1 MNELQFVWKNLVR
14 KRLRFA
20 LTLFAILVAFFIYGV
35 LTSFQR
41 SFDSGSDISA
51 ENRLITVNRIN
62 FTQPLPIAYVDR
74 VRAVDGVAIASH
86 QAWFG
91 AYVRDPRNVIVAFA
105 IEPQSYLDVYAGEI
119 FVSPPEREA
128 FLRNRQGML
137 VGERLALAQ
146 GWKVGDRVPVQSNI
160 FSRADGSNTWD
171 MVVEGIYRGVDERAD
186 TRKIYFHYDYLNE
199 GRALGR
205 DNTGVIVF
213 NTVDPA
219 RNDQIARA
227 VDAMFANSFF
237 ETQTDTARAF
247 NKAFIAQ
254 LGNVALII
262 GSVVSAAF
270 FTILLIVGNS
280 MMLSIRERTTEIAV
294 LKTIGFR
301 SARIFRM
308 VLAESLFLSICGGVA
323 GIVLAAL
330 ALGALSSAL
339 ASTLPDLALG
349 RREVLQAM
357 LIMLGLGL
365 VTGLLPALA
374 AMRLNVVT
382 ALGRN

>member
-1 MNELQFVWKNLVR
+1 
-14 KRLRFA
+14 
-20 LTLFAILVAFFIYGV
+20 
-35 LTSFQR
+35 
-41 SFDSGSDISA
+41 
-51 ENRLITVNRIN
+51 
-62 FTQPLPIAYVDR
+62 
-74 VRAVDGVAIASH
+74 
-86 QAWFG
+86 
-91 AYVRDPRNVIVAFA
+91 
-105 IEPQSYLDVYAGEI
+105 
-119 FVSPPEREA
+119 
-128 FLRNRQGML
+128 
-137 VGERLALAQ
+137 
-146 GWKVGDRVPVQSNI
+146 
-160 FSRADGSNTWD
+160 
-171 MVVEGIYRGVDERAD
+171 VEGIYRGVDERAD

-308 VLAESLFLSICGGVA
+308 VLAESLFLSVCGGLS
-323 GIVLAAL
+323 GIVLAGL

-349 RREVLQAM
+349 GREVLQAV
-357 LIMLGLGL
+357 LIMLGLGIL
-365 VTGLLPALA
+365 TGLLPALA
-374 AMRLNVVT
+374 AMRLNVV
-382 ALGRN
+382 AGLGRN

>member
-1 MNELQFVWKNLVR
+1 
-14 KRLRFA
+14 
-20 LTLFAILVAFFIYGV
+20 
-35 LTSFQR
+35 
-41 SFDSGSDISA
+41 
-51 ENRLITVNRIN
+51 
-62 FTQPLPIAYVDR
+62 
-74 VRAVDGVAIASH
+74 
-86 QAWFG
+86 
-91 AYVRDPRNVIVAFA
+91 
-105 IEPQSYLDVYAGEI
+105 
-119 FVSPPEREA
+119 
-128 FLRNRQGML
+128 
-137 VGERLALAQ
+137 
-146 GWKVGDRVPVQSNI
+146 
-160 FSRADGSNTWD
+160 
-171 MVVEGIYRGVDERAD
+171 
-186 TRKIYFHYDYLNE
+186 
-199 GRALGR
+199 
-205 DNTGVIVF
+205 
-213 NTVDPA
+213 
-219 RNDQIARA
+219 
-227 VDAMFANSFF
+227 MFANSFF

-308 VLAESLFLSICGGVA
+308 VLAESLFLSLCGGLA
-323 GIVLAAL
+323 GIVLSAL
-330 ALGALSSAL
+330 ALGALSTAL
-339 ASTLPDLALG
+339 ASTLPDLGLG
-349 RREVLQAM
+349 QREFLQAL